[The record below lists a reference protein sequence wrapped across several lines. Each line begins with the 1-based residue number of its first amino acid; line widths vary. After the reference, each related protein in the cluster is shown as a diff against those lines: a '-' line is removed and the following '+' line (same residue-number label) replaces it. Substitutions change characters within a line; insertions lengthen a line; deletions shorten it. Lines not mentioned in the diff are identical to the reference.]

1 MNLGIMC
8 NKTSSILYT
17 IHIVTLRIILIHHI
31 YLSINKFNMCSHSSR
46 ISIVKNVTLV
56 NYSFDNRKMQC
67 EWRNIESRRYNVF
80 CKTRTIGEWIVA
92 FRNST
97 YRILFVFLS
106 EFYLPQLQLVLFA
119 PSNMEKVCT
128 AVMLC
133 PLRKLDRSFDL
144 VVDPS
149 RPCPTPRPWARAG
162 RLTWPWTG
170 ATLLNG
176 WERNIYR
183 NFTQLRK
190 HEVRYEILTVWNNI
204 IYWYYIIL
212 LEINIFRFGSWI
224 IFWKLSYSW
233 YLKEHVKRNF
243 ISIKYLK
250 RKWRH
255 ILNWLINLA
264 NYYRIQLTIVYFDV
278 NSNSCV

>member
-1 MNLGIMC
+1 
-8 NKTSSILYT
+8 
-17 IHIVTLRIILIHHI
+17 
-31 YLSINKFNMCSHSSR
+31 
-46 ISIVKNVTLV
+46 
-56 NYSFDNRKMQC
+56 MQC
-67 EWRNIESRRYNVF
+67 EWRIESRRYNVF
-80 CKTRTIGEWIVA
+80 CKRRTIGEWIVA

-204 IYWYYIIL
+204 IYYLILYNIRNKYFWYMIWSFRIMNHFLKVIL
-212 LEINIFRFGSWI
+212 
-224 IFWKLSYSW
+224 
-233 YLKEHVKRNF
+233 
-243 ISIKYLK
+243 
-250 RKWRH
+250 
-255 ILNWLINLA
+255 
-264 NYYRIQLTIVYFDV
+264 
-278 NSNSCV
+278 